1 MPGDHPPMLSTDE
14 QERYIRQ
21 IMMIGEDGQE
31 RLKQATIFIAGA
43 GGLGSPIGLYLAAAG
58 VGRLI
63 LADYDTV
70 DLSNLNRQVLHGT
83 ADLGRRKVDS
93 ARRKLE
99 AINPE
104 ITIETEAVTIDD
116 NNLPELA
123 GDADGIVDA
132 MDNFGTRY
140 LLNRAALQ
148 KEIPFFHGGI
158 NGFSGQATTI
168 VPGKTA
174 CLRCIFPHPPPQETF
189 PVLGTTAGFI
199 GVVQANEV
207 LRYLLGRGELL
218 TNRLLLWDGER
229 AKVDEIAVEQNP
241 SCSDCGRR

>member
-1 MPGDHPPMLSTDE
+1 MLSEDE

-104 ITIETEAVTIDD
+104 ITIETESVTIDD
-116 NNLPELA
+116 NNLPELV

-168 VPGKTA
+168 VPGTTA

>member
-1 MPGDHPPMLSTDE
+1 MSEDE

-104 ITIETEAVTIDD
+104 ITIETESVTIDD
-116 NNLPELA
+116 NNLPELV

-168 VPGKTA
+168 VPGTTA

>member
-116 NNLPELA
+116 NNLPELV

-168 VPGKTA
+168 VPGTTA